1 MPTPL
6 DHRALYRLP
15 WSLSDNTIA
24 WLEPTA
30 KCNLACEGCYREN
43 INSHKPMDEVR
54 RELDV
59 FEKWR
64 TFDGV
69 SIAGGDPLLH
79 PNVVDIVAEVA
90 RRGHKPVLNT
100 NGLALTKDLLV
111 ALKKAGLVGLTFHID
126 SKQGRPGWKNKT
138 ELELCEL
145 RLQLA
150 ELVHEVGD
158 LALAFNS
165 TVYEDTLKYVPEL
178 VSWAEQHMD
187 KVHVMVFITYRN
199 ALTDG
204 PYEFFCQGKKVD
216 VGNVQYAVDEKTQR
230 ADITSRE
237 VVATIQQRFPDFAP
251 SAYLGGTEKADSL
264 KWLLT
269 TRIGMPGKTFGY
281 VGPRFH
287 EAVQAIHH
295 LVKGT
300 YLAYSSPQVL
310 SLGRSLLALSPL
322 EAGLA
327 RTRNEYL
334 KHLVRHPLD
343 VRKKLLLQTIACIQP
358 IDFTESGRQNMCD
371 GCPDITVH
379 GDELVWSCRLD
390 EKQKFGDWVQTV
402 PKHAVKKPAAA

>member
-1 MPTPL
+1 MPQPL
-6 DHRALYRLP
+6 DHRSLYRLP

-43 INSHKPMDEVR
+43 INEHKSMNEVK

-64 TFDGV
+64 SFDGV

-79 PNVVDIVAEVA
+79 PNVVEIVAEVA

-100 NGLALTKDLLV
+100 NGLALTKELLV
-111 ALKKAGLVGLTFHID
+111 SLKKAGLVGLTFHID
-126 SKQGRPGWKNKT
+126 SKQGRPGWKNKN

-165 TVYEDTLKYVPEL
+165 TVYEDTLKYVPDL
-178 VSWAEQHMD
+178 VKWAEDHMD
-187 KVHVMVFITYRN
+187 LVHTMVFITYRN

-204 PYEFFCQGKKVD
+204 PYEFFCKGQKVD
-216 VGNVQYAVDEKTQR
+216 VGNVQYAVDAKTQR

-237 VVATIQQRFPDFAP
+237 VVATIQERFPDFMP
-251 SAYLGGTEKADSL
+251 SAYLGGTEKPDSL

-269 TRIGMPGKTFGY
+269 SRIGSPGKTFGY

-287 EAVQAIHH
+287 EAVQTVHH
-295 LVKGT
+295 LFSGT
-300 YLAYSSPQVL
+300 YLAYSSPQIL

-322 EAGLA
+322 EPGLGK
-327 RTRNEYL
+327 TRNNYL
-334 KHLVRHPLD
+334 KHLMRHPLD
-343 VRKKLLLQTIACIQP
+343 VRKKLLVQTIACIQP
-358 IDFTESGRQNMCD
+358 IDLTESGHQNMCD

-402 PKHAVKKPAAA
+402 PKKKGLQKVS